1 MPLKGWWQ
9 AKASEEVP
17 TNTSIVMM
25 MASEVRSQNTKHEV
39 VMSE

>member
-9 AKASEEVP
+9 AKASEVP
-17 TNTSIVMM
+17 TNTCCDDDG
-25 MASEVRSQNTKHEV
+25 VRSQNTKHEV